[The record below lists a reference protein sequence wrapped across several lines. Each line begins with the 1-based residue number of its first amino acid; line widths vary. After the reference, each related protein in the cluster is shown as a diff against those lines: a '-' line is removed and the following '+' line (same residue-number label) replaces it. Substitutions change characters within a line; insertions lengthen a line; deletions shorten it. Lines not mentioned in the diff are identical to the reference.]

1 MGYQGLEMTSQE
13 DYIFEGT
20 IPYNPEFDLEELKL
34 IETKLINY
42 TSGRSAI
49 GLTPQ
54 EAEIFLDWITFNARS
69 YAVRNI
75 PESAITSAMTG
86 QCAPTQRINVK
97 LLRRLGL
104 DARAFNVGDC
114 IKDDAGIEEDKYWGS
129 KAVKHSVS
137 LVNIPILDNNGNT
150 LCYEYVLDPTFRQF
164 CLKENCNYNKFID
177 ENWLGKGYVAP
188 HPGYFMRHD
197 NLHRLGVSQEIATST
212 EALGRLIVSKGYFF
226 LNEESAKL
234 YGDAFVR
241 SSRRLEAQNIP
252 NYMSGVEYKS
262 RFENIPMTILEI
274 NDKKDELFTK
284 LPSEIEENK
293 QGLFSKIKNFF
304 KERFG
309 NKQKMLTSGNVMNR
323 VEVPNKSHLEGI
335 MLTEEQE
342 AAFRRGET
350 QILNS
355 YNNDTYV
362 YGRQSNIKEDGE
374 RYS

>member
-1 MGYQGLEMTSQE
+1 
-13 DYIFEGT
+13 
-20 IPYNPEFDLEELKL
+20 
-34 IETKLINY
+34 
-42 TSGRSAI
+42 
-49 GLTPQ
+49 
-54 EAEIFLDWITFNARS
+54 
-69 YAVRNI
+69 
-75 PESAITSAMTG
+75 
-86 QCAPTQRINVK
+86 
-97 LLRRLGL
+97 
-104 DARAFNVGDC
+104 
-114 IKDDAGIEEDKYWGS
+114 
-129 KAVKHSVS
+129 
-137 LVNIPILDNNGNT
+137 
-150 LCYEYVLDPTFRQF
+150 
-164 CLKENCNYNKFID
+164 
-177 ENWLGKGYVAP
+177 
-188 HPGYFMRHD
+188 
-197 NLHRLGVSQEIATST
+197 
-212 EALGRLIVSKGYFF
+212 
-226 LNEESAKL
+226 
-234 YGDAFVR
+234 
-241 SSRRLEAQNIP
+241 
-252 NYMSGVEYKS
+252 MSGVEYKS

-309 NKQKMLTSGNVMNR
+309 NKPKMLTSGNVMNR